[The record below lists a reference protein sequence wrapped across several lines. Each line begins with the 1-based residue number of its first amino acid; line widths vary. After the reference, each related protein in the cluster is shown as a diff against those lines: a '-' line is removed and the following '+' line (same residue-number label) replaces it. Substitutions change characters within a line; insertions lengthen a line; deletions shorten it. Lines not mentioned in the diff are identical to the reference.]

1 MSQSTAEPNE
11 KLTIL
16 WTSGDVEVAQK
27 MMFMY
32 ALNGKAKKW
41 WQEITI
47 IIWGPS
53 AKLLCED
60 EELKEQLRKAL
71 HLGIVIEACRACSD
85 LYGVTGELEAL
96 DIDVK
101 YMGESLTRLIKEKA
115 NMITL

>member
-1 MSQSTAEPNE
+1 MSQSNE

-16 WTSGDVEVAQK
+16 WTSADREVAEK
-27 MMFMY
+27 MLFMY

-41 WQEITI
+41 WQDITI

-53 AKLLCED
+53 AKLLSGD
-60 EELKEQLRKAL
+60 EELKEQLRKAF

-85 LYGVTGELEAL
+85 LYGVTEELEAL
-96 DIDVK
+96 GIDVK
-101 YMGESLTRLIKEKA
+101 YMGEPLTSLIKEKA